1 MPTTQRVDF
10 PNRQGQ
16 QLAAALHLPDRTPR
30 AWAVFAH
37 CFTCGKAN
45 SAATR
50 ISRTLAAGGIA
61 VLRFDFT
68 GLGGS
73 EGDFGNSGFQA
84 NVDDLIA
91 AADFLRQTHQA
102 PQLLVGHSLGGTA
115 VLAAAAQIEEVRAVA
130 TIGAPASPAHAI
142 GQFADAVAEIERA
155 GSAEVIL
162 AGRRFRI
169 SRTFVEQTREADVL
183 AGLGNLRRA
192 LLILHAPM
200 DDVVPIDQA
209 TSIFQAAKHPKS
221 FLSLADADHL
231 LSRQQDAQYVAG
243 TVLAWAQRYLDP
255 LTEPSRPEIAG
266 GEVMVT
272 EGNHRFLRDVTTDGH
287 HWLADEPR
295 KAGGDDLGPDP
306 YEHLL
311 AALGTCTSMTIRM
324 YANHKSWA
332 LDDVT
337 VRLAHRREH
346 DQDCQDCEGK
356 EAKLDA
362 IERWIGL
369 AGDLDDSQRE
379 RLMQIADR
387 CPVHRTLTG
396 KIRIRTS
403 IEEGG

>member
-1 MPTTQRVDF
+1 MPSTKRIDF
-10 PNRQGQ
+10 PNGQGDR
-16 QLAAALHLPDRTPR
+16 LAAALHLPDRTPR

-37 CFTCGKAN
+37 CFTCGKA
-45 SAATR
+45 SAAATR

-73 EGDFGNSGFQA
+73 EGDFGNSGFEA
-84 NVDDLIA
+84 NVDDLVA
-91 AADFLRQTHQA
+91 AAGFLRANHQA
-102 PQLLVGHSLGGTA
+102 PQPLVGHSLGGTA
-115 VLAAAAQIEEVRAVA
+115 VLAAAGQIDEVRAVA
-130 TIGAPASPAHAI
+130 TIGAPASPAHVLA
-142 GQFADAVAEIERA
+142 QFGDALADIERL
-155 GSAEVIL
+155 GSAEVTL
-162 AGRRFRI
+162 ADRPFRI
-169 SRTFVEQTREADVL
+169 SRRFLEQTREADVL
-183 AGLGNLRRA
+183 AGLGRLRRA
-192 LLILHAPM
+192 LLIMHAPL

-209 TSIFQAAKHPKS
+209 TEIFQAAKHPKS

-231 LSRQQDAQYVAG
+231 LSRQEEAQYVAG
-243 TVLAWAQRYLDP
+243 TTLAWAERYLDP
-255 LTEPSRPEIAG
+255 VAAPARREVAG
-266 GEVMVT
+266 GQVMVT
-272 EGNHRFLRDVTTDGH
+272 EGNRRFLRDVTTDGH
-287 HWLADEPR
+287 RWLADEPR

-324 YANHKSWA
+324 YANRKSWP
-332 LDDVT
+332 LEDVT

-346 DQDCQDCEGK
+346 DRDCEACDGD
-356 EAKLDA
+356 EAKLDV

-369 AGDLDDSQRE
+369 VGELDQSQRE